1 MKRILFLLVFSIPAA
16 QAQETPQPAVQY
28 QKVTEIDIE
37 TVSLTADVV
46 KPELGKPESRRP
58 AFHSLFRLRTD
69 FKDEMKETVLE
80 VQ

>member
-46 KPELGKPESRRP
+46 KPELSAISESRRP

-69 FKDEMKETVLE
+69 FKDEMKETVL
-80 VQ
+80 